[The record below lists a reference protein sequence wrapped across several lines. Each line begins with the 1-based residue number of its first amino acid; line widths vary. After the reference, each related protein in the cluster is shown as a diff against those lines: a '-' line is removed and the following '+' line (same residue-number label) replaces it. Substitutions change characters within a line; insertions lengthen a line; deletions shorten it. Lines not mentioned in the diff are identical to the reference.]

1 MSEIQWADPPAPQ
14 GGKLTR
20 REQREFAERLKEKP
34 GQWAV
39 FPTNAGSGL
48 AARALASRIGRGKQ
62 STFGDGFE
70 AISRRG
76 IVYVR
81 FIEP

>member
-1 MSEIQWADPPAPQ
+1 MSEQILWADPPAPQ
-14 GGKLTR
+14 GGTLTR
-20 REQREFAERLKEKP
+20 KEQREFAEKLKGRP

-39 FPTNAGSGL
+39 LPTNGGSGL

-70 AISRRG
+70 AISRNAV
-76 IVYVR
+76 IYVR
-81 FIEP
+81 FVG